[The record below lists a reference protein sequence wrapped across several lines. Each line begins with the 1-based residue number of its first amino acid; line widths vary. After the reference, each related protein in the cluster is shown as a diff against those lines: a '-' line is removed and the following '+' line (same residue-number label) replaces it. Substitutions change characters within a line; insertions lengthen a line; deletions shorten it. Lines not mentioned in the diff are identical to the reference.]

1 MIEEIDDVEAVME
14 RGRRSFG
21 IGRWAQALEAFE
33 EVLAAEAGG
42 AEARAMAGRCRL
54 RLGDGRQALV
64 DLKAALEESEE
75 PEAIWWVELGEA
87 YISQEEIDSA
97 SDSFQAAMELDSRQA
112 EAFAGMGVVY
122 MRKRAYKMA
131 EAALERALA
140 IEYSLAVVHNNLAV
154 VHCYLGNFE
163 RAAEELDIARNLGH
177 PIDPSFRELLNK
189 QLIERKRAR

>member
-1 MIEEIDDVEAVME
+1 ME

-21 IGRWAQALEAFE
+21 MGRWALALEAFE
-33 EVLAAEAGG
+33 EVLAADGGG

-54 RLGDGRQALV
+54 RMGDWHQAAV
-64 DLKAALEESEE
+64 DLKAALQESEE
-75 PEAIWWVELGEA
+75 PEAVWWVELGEA
-87 YISQEEIDSA
+87 YISQEEIDRA
-97 SDSFQAAMELDSRQA
+97 AESFQAAIELDPHQA
-112 EAFAGMGVVY
+112 GAFAGMGVIY

-163 RAAEELDIARNLGH
+163 RAADELDIARNLGH
-177 PIDPSFRELLNK
+177 PIDPSFRELLSR
-189 QLIERKRAR
+189 QLIEGKRAR